1 MQIILISKWVG
12 ATITFGRVKEDE
24 TYVSNTGG
32 EFGFAPDIEP
42 EEYLGG
48 EADEE
53 EDKGFGFRRSK

>member
-1 MQIILISKWVG
+1 MQITLTSKWAN
-12 ATITFGRVKEDE
+12 ATITFGQTRDDE

-53 EDKGFGFRRSK
+53 EDKSFGFRRSK